1 MNVTILETTY
11 TNNSGYDINA
21 FTFFFGINTCTEDTV
36 WWDFMSHGQTKWVY
50 KTRETA
56 WSSRTFGSNS
66 DPY

>member
-21 FTFFFGINTCTEDTV
+21 FTFFSVSIH
-36 WWDFMSHGQTKWVY
+36 FMSHGQTKC
-50 KTRETA
+50 KTRETD